1 MSFGVGRE
9 DWAVIVMTGEFRENG
24 LPLWSVAYGEDP
36 ELPGTKEEVVG
47 RARERLKRCTKGA
60 GDFEIVR
67 AEPYLMHQRVAAQV
81 RKGRVLLAGG
91 ALHVSC
97 LPLFRCQG
105 NLGLI
110 LSYSNN
116 PIGGLGLTGGIL
128 YAYCYGNA
136 LCVSCPTANTI
147 PCSPN
152 VRIQGERHG
161 SNRRIRRG
169 LPT

>member
-9 DWAVIVMTGEFRENG
+9 DWAVIVMTGEFREDG

-67 AEPYLMHQRVAAQV
+67 AEPYLMHQRVAAQA

-91 ALHVSC
+91 ALHS
-97 LPLFRCQG
+97 
-105 NLGLI
+105 
-110 LSYSNN
+110 SN

-136 LCVSCPTANTI
+136 LREAWLKPTDPTWTTNLKCISSDKEEDVKAQKGFFAKLNTD
-147 PCSPN
+147 P
-152 VRIQGERHG
+152 GF
-161 SNRRIRRG
+161 RRW
-169 LPT
+169 